1 MDWDVAEQLKR
12 GGLNVRC
19 PEVLQIPVRYHP
31 QEPDR
36 VIPLEGEEAPVADYS
51 GRIVTVRLK
60 PISRLWTGTAVPPDM
75 TREPPRQY
83 APFFLLL
90 ETTAAI
96 YCAAMGRPEL
106 DSEFARLY
114 RQLYRRPD
122 GHDAHP
128 LFSYLRAA
136 ARLYM
141 SLRAVS
147 QAEFEAMVR
156 RLRQSARHFS
166 THEGSINYAQVVLYP
181 LTLA

>member
-1 MDWDVAEQLKR
+1 MDWDVVEQLKR
-12 GGLNVRC
+12 GGLDVRR
-19 PEVLQIPVRYHP
+19 PEVLQIPIRHHSRE
-31 QEPDR
+31 QDR

-75 TREPPRQY
+75 TREPPWQY
-83 APFFLLL
+83 RPFFLLL
-90 ETTAAI
+90 ETTAAV

-106 DSEFARLY
+106 DSEFDRLY
-114 RQLYRRPD
+114 RQLCRWPD
-122 GHDAHP
+122 GHDDHP

-147 QAEFEAMVR
+147 QAEFETMIQ
-156 RLRQSARHFS
+156 RLRQSAQHFF

-181 LTLA
+181 LAFA